1 MARRGKP
8 DPFSELQADV
18 RSGELKPVYV
28 LFGQEPF
35 LLRQAYDALFAA
47 SVQGGPRGFNEQ
59 VFQADKISGDE
70 VASACKTLPMMGPRR
85 TIVVRSI
92 NKLKKDAATALGEYC
107 SSPSPTS
114 CLILLADDDA
124 RKAIDGRSKLAKQI
138 KKHGR
143 WCEFKRLYGRN
154 LHGWIER
161 EAGRHGKKLDRAGA
175 GYLEALT
182 GGSLSQIANN
192 LTLASLFVGE
202 KPRIDLSDLE
212 EVCAGSKQDA
222 LWSLLDA
229 LGERRLEPA
238 IRNAQLLWKQ
248 GEQPFGVLSLAKRR
262 VDQLHAI
269 ERARDRG
276 ASPRDAMLA
285 AGVAPNMAW
294 KWEKQLGRYRLP
306 ELRRAGA
313 RMLRAESELKGGLRV
328 DARWIVEGAIRDVI
342 RG

>member
-1 MARRGKP
+1 MARGGS
-8 DPFSELQADV
+8 DPFADLQADV
-18 RSGELKPVYV
+18 RSGQLLPVYV

-35 LLRQAYDALFAA
+35 LLRQAYDVLFAA
-47 SVQGGPRGFNEQ
+47 SVKGGPRGFNEQ

-85 TIVVRSI
+85 TIVIRSI
-92 NKLKKDAATALGEYC
+92 NKLKKDPATVLGEYC
-107 SSPSPTS
+107 ANPSETS

-138 KKHGR
+138 KKNGR

-154 LHGWIER
+154 LHGWIDR
-161 EAGRHGKKLDRAGA
+161 EAKRHGKALDRSGA
-175 GYLEALT
+175 GYLETLT

-202 KPRIDLSDLE
+202 RPRIELSDLE

-238 IRNAQLLWKQ
+238 VRNAQLLWRQ
-248 GEQPFGVLSLAKRR
+248 GEQPFPVLSLAKKR
-262 VDQLHAI
+262 VSQLLTI
-269 ERARDRG
+269 ELARDRG
-276 ASPRDAMLA
+276 AGQRDAMLA

-306 ELRRAGA
+306 ELRRANR
-313 RMLRAESELKGGLRV
+313 RMLQAESELKGGLRV